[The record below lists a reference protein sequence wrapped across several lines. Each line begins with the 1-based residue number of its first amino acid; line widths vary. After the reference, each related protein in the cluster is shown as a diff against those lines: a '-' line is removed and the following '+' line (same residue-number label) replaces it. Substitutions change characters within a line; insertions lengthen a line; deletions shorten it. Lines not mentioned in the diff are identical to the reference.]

1 MWIRNTAIELSAILG
16 SSYGILYWYTSQMK
30 INEVAVF
37 IDEPLLYTSLKATL
51 AILPS
56 ILCIWLFRNFI
67 LNKSV
72 FTLFVL
78 SFIGSILGMIL
89 QLVMYTKTIIST
101 EHQVLHKPSLYVSQI
116 FLEYWSFG
124 GALSGVFVSAVIVYM
139 LNMLNEDPE
148 TDRDN
153 R

>member
-1 MWIRNTAIELSAILG
+1 MWIRNTAVELSAIFG

-30 INEVAVF
+30 INEVTVF
-37 IDEPLLYTSLKATL
+37 IDETFLYTSFKSTL

-67 LNKSV
+67 LKKSI
-72 FTLFVL
+72 TILFVL

-101 EHQVLHKPSLYVSQI
+101 EHQIIHKPSLYVSQI
-116 FLEYWSFG
+116 FIEYWSFG

-139 LNMLNEDPE
+139 LNILNEEQE
-148 TDRDN
+148 TNGNN